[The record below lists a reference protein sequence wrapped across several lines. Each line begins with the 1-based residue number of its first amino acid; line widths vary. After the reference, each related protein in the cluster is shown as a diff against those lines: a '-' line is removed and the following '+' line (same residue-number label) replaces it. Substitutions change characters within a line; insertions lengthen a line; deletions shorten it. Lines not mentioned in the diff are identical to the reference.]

1 MLLVWIIFFEMA
13 VLYFASAVLL
23 NSRLAAPRWGW
34 VQFWLMLVGALM
46 TNVAVLQGNSS
57 VMFTS
62 YAPLLAAPHFYL
74 GLVLFA
80 VGALI
85 GCAVFFGTLVVAKD
99 EKTYEGSVPLVTF
112 GAITAAIIA
121 VFTLAC
127 GAIILIPTFLWSL
140 GIISGID
147 PLMYKLVWWGM
158 GHSSQQINVSA
169 HVAVWY
175 AIGAM
180 VLGAKPISEKVSR
193 MAFLMYILFLQLAS
207 AHHMLVE
214 PGVSSSWKIFNTSY
228 AMYLAVLGSMIHGM
242 TVPGAIEAAQRAK
255 GYNKG
260 LFEWLRKAPWGNP
273 AFAGMF
279 LSLVMFGFLG
289 GISGVVM
296 GTEQINLIMHNTLYV
311 PGHFHATVVAG
322 TTLAF
327 MAITYLL
334 VPLIF
339 RREVMF
345 RKVAQLQPYIFGLG
359 VAGISLFMMG
369 AGTLGVP
376 RRHWDITFADALTPV
391 PVLARGVPDAG
402 AQRHVRDHGRDRRR
416 DVHSRRRLL
425 GLLRPQDRRQ
435 RSGAARSGV
444 RRGIGRGRGAL
455 RQRGNAQD
463 PRHDRAGRRVLRVV
477 RPVLLRELEVPCR
490 GLAAAVGANVHQ
502 AVAQDADLA
511 ANRASWRSTVEVFK
525 PRIALEIMF
534 AGIAGVAMAQGPG
547 LPPCAVA
554 GSCDRGLPGRCERR
568 CAQSPGRTRPRRAH
582 VAHSRPSVRHRAAR
596 RRLRHGS
603 R

>member
-1 MLLVWIIFFEMA
+1 MSTIFRTCPTTGLKVDRSAENLIKANAVVAVVFLLIGGLFGLSVALTRWPTVHLLPADWFYLALTAHGFDVLLAWIIFFEMA
-13 VLYFASAVLL
+13 ILYFASAVLL
-23 NSRLAAPRWGW
+23 NSRLAAPRWAW
-34 VQFWLMLVGALM
+34 AQFGLMLAGALIA
-46 TNVAVLQGNSS
+46 NVTVLAGNSS

-62 YAPLLAAPHFYL
+62 YVPLQASPWFYL
-74 GLVLFA
+74 GLILFA

-85 GCAVFFGTLVVAKD
+85 GCFVFFGTLVVAKE

-121 VFTLAC
+121 VFTLAS
-127 GAIILIPTFLWSL
+127 GAIILIPTYLWSL
-140 GIISGID
+140 GLIASID

-193 MAFLMYILFLQLAS
+193 MGFLMYILFLQLAS

-228 AMYLAVLGSMIHGM
+228 AMYLAVLGSMIHAL
-242 TVPGAIEAAQRAK
+242 TVPGGIEAAQRAR
-255 GYNKG
+255 GFNKG
-260 LFEWLRKAPWGNP
+260 MFEWLRKAPWGTP

-279 LSLVMFGFLG
+279 LSLVLFGFLG

-327 MAITYLL
+327 MAITYL
-334 VPLIF
+334 VIPLIF
-339 RREVMF
+339 RRHVMF
-345 RKVAQLQPYIFGLG
+345 PKIAQLQPYVFAIG

-376 RRHWDITFADALTPV
+376 RRHWDITFADALTSFQFSPAAFLM
-391 PVLARGVPDAG
+391 LALNGIFACM
-402 AQRHVRDHGRDRRR
+402 AA
-416 DVHSRRRLL
+416 L
-425 GLLRPQDRRQ
+425 GGGMYILVTVC
-435 RSGAARSGV
+435 SV
-444 RRGIGRGRGAL
+444 FF
-455 RQRGNAQD
+455 
-463 PRHDRAGRRVLRVV
+463 GRRIGDDEKVQLG
-477 RPVLLRELEVPCR
+477 PAT
-490 GLAAAVGANVHQ
+490 GSQSAAAVAHYGNEGTLRIPGTVLL
-502 AVAQDADLA
+502 VGVFFVSFVLYYYVNWKYLA
-511 ANRASWRSTVEVFK
+511 ELW
-525 PRIALEIMF
+525 P
-534 AGIAGVAMAQGPG
+534 
-547 LPPCAVA
+547 
-554 GSCDRGLPGRCERR
+554 
-568 CAQSPGRTRPRRAH
+568 
-582 VAHSRPSVRHRAAR
+582 
-596 RRLRHGS
+596 LR
-603 R
+603 